1 MVKRVKRAQ
10 GGQALVEFAF
20 ALPLFVLFV
29 FSVIQ
34 LSLLFVAYY
43 SETRMARETARW
55 RGHQQR
61 LNRCPGRPTRRRSTM
76 LPGLNNGTPTLCAP
90 AVCSF
95 TTDTVYDVGRMRVQF
110 APCVP
115 LGAICSSTTRVAGQ
129 TLYVQLSY
137 DVTNLLFLP
146 STFRIG
152 YLTTKIPTTAA
163 RLSRLH
169 HGRITA
175 DTDIRRG

>member
-1 MVKRVKRAQ
+1 MKLPRMAKRVKRAQ
-10 GGQALVEFAF
+10 RGQALVEFAF

-55 RGHQQR
+55 VAINNDSTDAQVAQHV
-61 LNRCPGRPTRRRSTM
+61 SDTM
-76 LPGLNNGTPTLCAP
+76 LPGLNNGTPQLCLP
-90 AVCSF
+90 TVCTF

-115 LGAICSSTTRVAGQ
+115 LGAICSSISRVAGQ
-129 TLYVQLSY
+129 TLYVQLTY

-146 STFRIG
+146 STFRMG
-152 YLTTKIPTTAA
+152 YLTTKIPTQLPVYRVYTMVE
-163 RLSRLH
+163 
-169 HGRITA
+169 
-175 DTDIRRG
+175 